1 MKLRYMVDYV
11 PRHDENGRS
20 WYEPVGVWVQGPG
33 PGLDIVMEYIESD
46 DPAVLEAREEADW
59 VINRL
64 VENGVK
70 ELPADFLEYHRQTL
84 SPYRGSRNPI
94 VDTTDFNSADR
105 CAKMILAKVRVR
117 PGNSD

>member
-1 MKLRYMVDYV
+1 MRLRFFIDSIVRDREGS
-11 PRHDENGRS
+11 P

-46 DPAVLEAREEADW
+46 DPVVLEAREEADW

-84 SPYRGSRNPI
+84 SPYRGSRGHI
-94 VDTTDFNSADR
+94 IETSEYDTLEDWVMS
-105 CAKMILAKVRVR
+105 
-117 PGNSD
+117 PYS